1 MNLKTEKETLMGSKK
16 TDLMRIS
23 YFVAIVILVCLIGN
37 LKDLWLQS
45 WTDLIIYL
53 IVLFAAAECL
63 FSTFARIRAVG
74 EQKQPRWLTSI
85 SLLIYGI
92 LSSELYFY
100 RRFLNKQVMT
110 KKNLLKGICLLWLL
124 LAVTPVLQAQDRAQ
138 QASELLDR
146 LIAGQGDSVYVHLDD
161 NIRKMLSVEMLNGL
175 FKQLEQQAGK
185 YQSHG
190 EWNTEPIKRY
200 DCLLLRR

>member
-1 MNLKTEKETLMGSKK
+1 
-16 TDLMRIS
+16 
-23 YFVAIVILVCLIGN
+23 
-37 LKDLWLQS
+37 
-45 WTDLIIYL
+45 
-53 IVLFAAAECL
+53 
-63 FSTFARIRAVG
+63 
-74 EQKQPRWLTSI
+74 
-85 SLLIYGI
+85 
-92 LSSELYFY
+92 
-100 RRFLNKQVMT
+100 MT

-190 EWNTEPIKRY
+190 EWKTEPINGMTVYYCDVKFER
-200 DCLLLRR
+200 LPLRFLTAFNPDGKVNTIRFVPVPPEKTTPPTTSVQDKIKETDIQVCTGNFKLPGTLTLPKNGKDLPVAVSYTHLTLPTKA